1 MKTTNESETSEVN
14 SNDNFDALC
23 LEFEGGSFYGLEY
36 ILEDFFQNPTI
47 KPSIPVRPA
56 IDWFGLYN

>member
-1 MKTTNESETSEVN
+1 MKATNEPKTSEVN
-14 SNDNFDALC
+14 SNNDFDALC
-23 LEFEGGSFYGLEY
+23 EGFAGGSFYGLEY
-36 ILEDFFQNPTI
+36 ILDDFFQNTI